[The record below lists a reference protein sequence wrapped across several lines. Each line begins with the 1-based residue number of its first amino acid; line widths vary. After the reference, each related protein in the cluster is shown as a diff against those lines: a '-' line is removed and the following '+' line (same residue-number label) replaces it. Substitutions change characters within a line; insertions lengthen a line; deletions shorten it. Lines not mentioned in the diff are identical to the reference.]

1 MLPPHRPFREKPA
14 TTAGR
19 IKKVLPSRPPRPGT
33 ISVRGVRRDLKP
45 DLLVVDRG
53 PVVARST
60 RPASEAHS

>member
-14 TTAGR
+14 SAGEPT
-19 IKKVLPSRPPRPGT
+19 KKSLPSRPAEPGT

-53 PVVARST
+53 PTAARSIRT
-60 RPASEAHS
+60 VDEVRS